1 MKRARLPQN
10 RHSTQKSQTEAQEER
25 SKILQS
31 RGRIFGTDGVRGRFN
46 EGWLTPL
53 KVSSLG
59 KSLARANVNN
69 TGGARRALIAHDGR
83 SSGPVLERA
92 IAAGLK
98 EEGVES
104 VSAGLLT
111 TPGLAWL
118 TKTKD
123 FDLGVMISASHNPA
137 EDNGVKLFSSTGEK
151 LLDEVEERVEALLW
165 DLEPAKDVDSPVIQ
179 DSSLADFYEGHL
191 REHACPGLD
200 LSGVRLVLDCANGAG
215 SHLAPAVFEGLGAT
229 VNKLHCAPDG
239 MNINAS
245 CGSTHPESLQEEV
258 RNGDYHLGIA
268 LDGDGDRCILVDENG
283 ELVHGD
289 GIMTI
294 VARWRATKLPYK
306 DPRIVATVMSNRGL
320 HRALR
325 EVGLSVHTVGVGDR
339 QVVEALRNEGLE
351 LGGEQSGHIIFGEDN
366 AYIGDGTYTA
376 LRILR
381 VLDSEELPLSE
392 LAAPYQEFPQVL
404 LNVQVASKPPL
415 KELVDL
421 NERAALHEAE
431 LGEDGRV
438 LLRYSGTEPVLRVM
452 VEGPNNARI
461 REMAHDL
468 AELIAPPPSQ

>member
-1 MKRARLPQN
+1 
-10 RHSTQKSQTEAQEER
+10 
-25 SKILQS
+25 
-31 RGRIFGTDGVRGRFN
+31 VRGRFN
-46 EGWLTPL
+46 DGWLTPS

-59 KSLARANVNN
+59 RAVACADING
-69 TGGARRALIAHDGR
+69 TGETRRALIAHDGR
-83 SSGPVLERA
+83 GSGPVLERA
-92 IAAGLK
+92 IAAGLR

-118 TKTKD
+118 TKTKG

-137 EDNGVKLFSSTGEK
+137 EDNGVKLFSSSGEK
-151 LLDEVEERVEALLW
+151 LLDEAEERVEELLRDQSPAE
-165 DLEPAKDVDSPVIQ
+165 DLEVLVRQ
-179 DSSLADFYEGHL
+179 ESSLADFYEAHL
-191 REHACPGLD
+191 REHACPGLN
-200 LSGVRLVLDCANGAG
+200 LTGVRIALDCANGAG

-229 VNKLHCAPDG
+229 VTKLHCAPDG
-239 MNINAS
+239 TNINAG

-258 RNGDYHLGIA
+258 CNGDYDLGVA
-268 LDGDGDRCILVDENG
+268 LDGDGDRCILVDEQG

-325 EVGLSVHTVGVGDR
+325 EVGLSICTVGVGDR
-339 QVVEALRNEGLE
+339 QVVEALRSEQLE

-381 VLDSEELPLSE
+381 VLDSEKLPLSE

-404 LNVQVASKPPL
+404 LNVRVASKPPL
-415 KELVDL
+415 VELVSL

-431 LGEDGRV
+431 MGEDGRV

-452 VEGPNNARI
+452 VEGPDKARI
-461 REMAHDL
+461 QEMAHDL
-468 AELIAPPPSQ
+468 AGLIAVDPPH

>member
-1 MKRARLPQN
+1 LHTR
-10 RHSTQKSQTEAQEER
+10 E
-25 SKILQS
+25 
-31 RGRIFGTDGVRGRFN
+31 RIFGTDGVRGRFN
-46 EGWLTPL
+46 EGWLTPS

-59 KSLARANVNN
+59 RAVARADIN
-69 TGGARRALIAHDGR
+69 GAESTRRALIAHDGR
-83 SSGPVLERA
+83 ASGPVLERA
-92 IAAGLK
+92 IAAGLR

-118 TKTKD
+118 TKTEG
-123 FDLGVMISASHNPA
+123 FDLGIMISASHNPA
-137 EDNGVKLFSSTGEK
+137 EDNGVKLFSASGEK
-151 LLDEVEERVEALLW
+151 LLDEAEERIEELLRNQSPAGNLD
-165 DLEPAKDVDSPVIQ
+165 DLVQQE
-179 DSSLADFYEGHL
+179 SSLAESYETHL

-200 LSGVRLVLDCANGAG
+200 LTGVRIALDCANGAG

-229 VNKLHCAPDG
+229 VTNLHCAPDG
-239 MNINAS
+239 ENINAG
-245 CGSTHPESLQEEV
+245 CGSTHPQSLQEAV
-258 RNGDYHLGIA
+258 RNGDYHLGVA
-268 LDGDGDRCILVDENG
+268 LDGDGDRCILVDEKG

-294 VARWRATKLPYK
+294 VARWRAAKLPYK
-306 DPRIVATVMSNRGL
+306 DARIVATVMSNRGL

-325 EVGLSVHTVGVGDR
+325 EVGLGVCTVGVGDR
-339 QVVEALRNEGLE
+339 QVVEALRSEQLE

-381 VLDSEELPLSE
+381 VLEAEKLPLSQ

-404 LNVQVASKPPL
+404 LNVRVASKPPL
-415 KELVDL
+415 EELVSL

-431 LGEDGRV
+431 MGEDGRV

-452 VEGPNNARI
+452 VEGPDKARI
-461 REMAHDL
+461 QEMAHDL
-468 AELIAPPPSQ
+468 ASLIAVEPTH